1 MNHETVIQLL
11 KDKNYEHIRHGQDV
25 LQILMDAGI
34 TDKTTLL
41 AALLHDAL
49 DCSDLT
55 TRELADHLGDEV
67 ARITSELFLDL
78 RNPSSN
84 FLTELLNR
92 ANTLSLEAT
101 TILLADLVCSLKDVH
116 HYKEGKEFYNRN
128 VFAWMREVVSQLN
141 NPNPVL
147 MDRLN
152 SAFDGIYEHFTTYPR
167 NETQQDVW
175 DEMAQIVEGQNNDAA

>member
-1 MNHETVIQLL
+1 MTYAIKFLH
-11 KDKNYEHIRHGQDV
+11 DRGYPHPEHAQEV
-25 LQILMDAGI
+25 LQIILEAGI
-34 TDKTTLL
+34 TDPTIHL
-41 AALLHDAL
+41 AALVHDIQ
-49 DCSDLT
+49 DYTST
-55 TRELADHLGDEV
+55 TNQEVADQFGLIV
-67 ARITSELFLDL
+67 ARITAELFLDL

-92 ANTLSLEAT
+92 ANTLSTEAT
-101 TILLADLVCSLKDVH
+101 TILLADLVFSLKDVH
-116 HYKEGKEFYNRN
+116 HYKKEKEHYNRN